1 MKTLKKVAFAAGAAV
16 LLSATAAS
24 ADVACND
31 EGDCWHVKEKHEYRP
46 EFKVRVY
53 PDNWKWANSEEKNH
67 RWREHEGRGY
77 WGKGGVWIGF

>member
-1 MKTLKKVAFAAGAAV
+1 MKTLKKVALAAGAAV

-24 ADVACND
+24 ADVVCND

-46 EFKVRVY
+46 EYKLQVH
-53 PDNWKWANSEEKNH
+53 PEGWKWESSEEKNH